1 MMLAVVGIGLAFLT
15 VMVLLSRMGR
25 HRKQEA
31 ISDFE
36 RGREATK
43 PPDILQLVHDEVVE
57 LGIDKIDGGE
67 DIDPS
72 VLLQVFR
79 RDEQNCEDDTSYRFV
94 LAEGIK
100 PEDASLETLALR
112 CDQD

>member
-1 MMLAVVGIGLAFLT
+1 MILAVIGIGLAFLT

-36 RGREATK
+36 REREETK
-43 PPDILQLVHDEVVE
+43 APDILQLVHDEVVE
-57 LGIDKIDGGE
+57 SGIDKIEGGE

-94 LAEGIK
+94 LAEGVK
-100 PEDASLETLALR
+100 PEDASLETLALS
-112 CDQD
+112 CDGD